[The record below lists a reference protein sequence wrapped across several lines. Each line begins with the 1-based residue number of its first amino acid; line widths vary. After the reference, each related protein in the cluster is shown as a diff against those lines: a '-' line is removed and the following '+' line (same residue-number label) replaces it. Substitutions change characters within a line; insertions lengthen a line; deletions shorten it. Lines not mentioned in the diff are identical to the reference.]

1 MGIDGKNMG
10 IIRTQLCFNINPD
23 IKQQIKLA
31 AVKRNI
37 SMNLWLM
44 RAIYI
49 ALSKEEPDSGATHE
63 WVRK

>member
-1 MGIDGKNMG
+1 MEKS
-10 IIRTQLCFNINPD
+10 RTQLCFNIDPD
-23 IKQQIKLA
+23 LKQLIKLA

-49 ALSKEEPDSGATHE
+49 ALSKEDPSSTPKNKADGE
-63 WVRK
+63 